1 MQRDRAVRRGL
12 AVLVVA
18 SVLLSGFTG
27 TAAAETRAGGSVT
40 IAEDETV
47 SELTVASG
55 TVVVRG
61 TVQGD
66 LDGVAGSVVIAPT
79 GTVTGDVTVAAG
91 NLRIE
96 GSVAG
101 SVDTGSGT
109 VTLAS
114 GGRVGGDFTVGA
126 ETVLIAGR
134 IDGTAV
140 VGAESIT
147 LAESGTVGG
156 DLRYDPNGEFRDEG
170 GTVGGEVVTD
180 GSIGVGGFTLPAI
193 PWGLFTGYF
202 LLANLFFGAIVLW
215 LAPETSDRVGD
226 AVGDQPLVSIG
237 VGVVSMLAIP
247 ALLILFAVT
256 VVGIPLMLIGFV
268 LFALLLWLSLIY
280 GQFAAARWVLGR
292 ANLDSRWL
300 ALIVGVLGF
309 GLAGRLPLIGGL
321 VTLALLLLGLGAVT
335 LVLVRKR
342 QSEDGPEDSETAD
355 PSPAAA

>member
-1 MQRDRAVRRGL
+1 MHGTRAVRRVL

-18 SVLLSGFTG
+18 SVLLSGFSG
-27 TAAAETRAGGSVT
+27 VAAAETRAGGSVT
-40 IAEDETV
+40 VAEDETV
-47 SELTVASG
+47 SGLTVASG

-61 TVQGD
+61 TVDGD
-66 LDGVAGSVVIAPT
+66 LDGIAGSVVIAPT

-96 GSVAG
+96 GTVAG

-114 GGRVGGDFTVGA
+114 GGQVGGDFTVGA

-134 IDGTAV
+134 VDGTAT

-147 LAESGTVGG
+147 LAQSGAVGG

-170 GTVGGEVVTD
+170 GAVGGSVVTD
-180 GSIGVGGFTLPAI
+180 GSIGIGGFTLPPI

-202 LLANLFFGAIVLW
+202 LLVNLFLGAIALA
-215 LAPETSDRVGD
+215 LAPETTDRIGD
-226 AVGDQPLVSIG
+226 AVTDQPLVSVG

-247 ALLILFAVT
+247 ALLILLAAT
-256 VVGIPLMLIGFV
+256 VVGIPLMLIGFL
-268 LFALLLWLSLIY
+268 LFALLLWLSLVY
-280 GQFAAARWVLGR
+280 GQFAAARWALGL
-292 ANLDSRWL
+292 ANVDNRWL
-300 ALIVGVLGF
+300 ALVVGVLGF
-309 GLAGRLPLIGGL
+309 GAAGQLPLIGGL
-321 VTLALLLLGLGAVT
+321 VTLSFVLLGLGAVT
-335 LVLVRKR
+335 LVGIRKR
-342 QSEDGPEDSETAD
+342 RGGSGPDEEVD